1 MAKDKQDE
9 KFKKKGEKRKK
20 YYNKIISENVTRS
33 LFKKI
38 PNNVKTF
45 IGYYYSILHFVIA
58 FFGTVVILFSNNIF
72 YLLSVMIIIILDA
85 MAIVFLNDCP
95 LTMLE
100 QKYLKKSYCNGQK
113 HFLQN
118 LGIMYGCNHLYE
130 SQLEVLIN
138 AWSFTAIKIFVLI
151 SSSLMSIQIVN

>member
-1 MAKDKQDE
+1 MKRE
-9 KFKKKGEKRKK
+9 KGKEKRKGK
-20 YYNKIISENVTRS
+20 NILQYYNKIISENITRT
-33 LFKKI
+33 LCKKI
-38 PNNVKTF
+38 PNNIKTY

-72 YLLSVMIIIILDA
+72 YLLSIMIIIILDA

-100 QKYLKKSYCNGQK
+100 HKYLKHSYCNSQK
-113 HFLQN
+113 QFLKN
-118 LGIMYGCNHLYE
+118 LGILYECNHLYE

-151 SSSLMSIQIVN
+151 CADMMSIKITN